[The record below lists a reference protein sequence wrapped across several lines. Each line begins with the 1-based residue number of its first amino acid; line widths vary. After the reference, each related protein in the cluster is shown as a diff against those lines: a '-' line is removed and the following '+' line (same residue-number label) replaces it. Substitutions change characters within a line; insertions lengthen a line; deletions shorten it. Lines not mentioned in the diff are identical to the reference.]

1 MSVLLPYVVGLGV
14 FLQTYSLFLYCLCCF
29 YSENGHRP
37 PLNTA
42 AGEFS
47 LRVFQQSKPTVNFP
61 PKTLLQ
67 LLVEYRLSPQNLLI
81 SILAQDRLMWS
92 ALH

>member
-1 MSVLLPYVVGLGV
+1 MSVSLPHIVGSGA
-14 FLQTYSLFLYCLCCF
+14 FLQTYSLFLYCFCCF
-29 YSENGHRP
+29 SSENGHRP

-42 AGEFS
+42 AGEFLLACLPAIEADS
-47 LRVFQQSKPTVNFP
+47 EFP

-67 LLVEYRLSPQNLLI
+67 LLVEYRLGPQNLLI
-81 SILAQDRLMWS
+81 NILTQDRLMWS